1 LRFALA
7 DFSNTVVMA
16 SSHLTYNHAS
26 MKAYVYVSLKKSV
39 LDPQGKT
46 IHGALKKM
54 GYKGLEEVRQG
65 KYFELTLDGGL
76 SREQAQTE
84 VERIARE
91 VLTNPVI
98 EEFRCSLAD

>member
-1 LRFALA
+1 
-7 DFSNTVVMA
+7 
-16 SSHLTYNHAS
+16 
-26 MKAYVYVSLKKSV
+26 MKAYVYVSLKKTV

-46 IHGALKKM
+46 IQGALKKM
-54 GYKGLEEVRQG
+54 GYRGLGEVRQG

-76 SREQAQTE
+76 SKSEAETE

-98 EEFRCSLAD
+98 EEYRFSLED

>member
-1 LRFALA
+1 
-7 DFSNTVVMA
+7 
-16 SSHLTYNHAS
+16 

-46 IHGALKKM
+46 IQGALKKM
-54 GYKGLEEVRQG
+54 GYKGLDEVRQG

-76 SREQAQTE
+76 NRAEVETE
-84 VERIARE
+84 VGRIARE

-98 EEFRCSLAD
+98 EEFRFSLED

>member
-1 LRFALA
+1 MGFM
-7 DFSNTVVMA
+7 T
-16 SSHLTYNHAS
+16 
-26 MKAYVYVSLKKSV
+26 AYVYVSLKKSV

-46 IHGALKKM
+46 IHGALTKM
-54 GYKGLEEVRQG
+54 GFRGLEEVRQG
-65 KYFELTLDGGL
+65 KYFELTLDAAL

-98 EEFRCSLAD
+98 EEFRFSLAD

>member
-1 LRFALA
+1 
-7 DFSNTVVMA
+7 MA
-16 SSHLTYNHAS
+16 SFP

-46 IHGALKKM
+46 IQGALRKM

-65 KYFELTLDGGL
+65 KYFELTLDGL
-76 SREQAQTE
+76 NRNDAEAE
-84 VERIARE
+84 VSRIARE

-98 EEFRCSLAD
+98 EEYRFSLED

>member
-1 LRFALA
+1 
-7 DFSNTVVMA
+7 
-16 SSHLTYNHAS
+16 

-46 IHGALKKM
+46 IQSALRKM
-54 GYKGLEEVRQG
+54 GYGAIGDVRQG
-65 KYFELTLDGGL
+65 KFFEMTLDGGMN
-76 SREQAQTE
+76 REQAQAE

-98 EEFRCSLAD
+98 EEFRYTLED

>member
-1 LRFALA
+1 
-7 DFSNTVVMA
+7 
-16 SSHLTYNHAS
+16 

-54 GYKGLEEVRQG
+54 GYRGIEDLRQG
-65 KYFELTLDGGL
+65 KYFEMALDSAL
-76 SREQAQTE
+76 SRDEARAE
-84 VERIARE
+84 IDRIARE

-98 EEFRCSLAD
+98 EEYSFRLEG